1 MPGLPTSKSLWPF
14 SPQSIP
20 GLALWLDAADASSVT
35 GTSPVTAWR
44 DKSGLGN
51 NMSVSGTVSYASNKM
66 TFSYGGIM
74 TSANSTTITAS
85 VSMVFIV
92 CQATALPNGNSMV
105 FACPNLGGGDTSI
118 RFYPDIQSVNNADT
132 NDLGFTYGDDGTG
145 QYYANGTLNGNDPV
159 IVTTGVN
166 IIEAVVNRSGS
177 TLFTLSSSYSS
188 RYFEGD
194 IQEVIVY
201 TGPITTEQRQQVEGY
216 LGWKWGLQSL
226 LPPTNPYSPYNS
238 FQPTNISGCKLWLD
252 AADPN
257 SVILNDPNDP
267 ASFIV
272 QWNDKSGNGN
282 DMYTNSGDIFYT
294 TSPQRSLQFVTEPT
308 MITGNQITVN
318 TSTSVFMVIKVT
330 SVSDLADTLEFFDL
344 AGGEGYFSIRY
355 DAPTNLINADGNDLG
370 YPGGYYVNGTLYSSS
385 GITVPLG
392 YNIVNTTNTTQ
403 SGDTR
408 VSLSTTFMGRY
419 FYGNIQEVIIYTTAI
434 TSTQRQQVQAYLSQ
448 KWNIP
453 LSFPIVTIGNSPY
466 NRIFQPVDIPG
477 CAMWLDGAD
486 KSSMTFSGSSIT
498 QWNDKSGNQYH
509 ATVAA
514 GRTAATYSTALN
526 SVYFPES
533 TTGYETS
540 YPADPT
546 AETMFVV
553 ANNASPSINNNTII
567 GGQLG
572 ARSLGFGYSGNG
584 GAITGRHGYLQNEVE
599 WLAATP
605 NDSYTSGTIG
615 ICTGYNNAGYTY
627 ISANGAAFSAAYPI
641 NGGAFYAG
649 TTTYLGVD
657 TTTPAY
663 YYVGYVMEI
672 IFYNSVLSSSQREQ
686 VEAYLAWKWGI
697 RSSLPP
703 THPGYILPSFS
714 TTFTPK
720 SLSNMVLWL
729 DAADSST
736 ITLSGSSVT
745 QWIDKSGSGY
755 VATPIDSAITKTMLN
770 GTPAL
775 DFGGNRMTIPN
786 FTWNMSFTSIMV
798 WNAYYASQMIGLTA
812 STDPGAA
819 WYDYISTGNWALI
832 FLNAATSS
840 TDPNY
845 VRVPPDPYAGS
856 PAPVVPGNEWFIFSI
871 GYTAGTTTIT
881 NYAVNGT
888 ARTANAVDPQSGT
901 NTGAFFINGLSN
913 GAYDYSKVGEIIH
926 YNTSLN
932 NSERQQVE
940 GYLAWKWGLQ
950 NSLPD
955 THAYK
960 KFRP

>member
-92 CQATALPNGNSMV
+92 CQATALPIGNSMV
-105 FACPNLGGGDTSI
+105 FACPDLGGGDTSI
-118 RFYPDIQSVNNADT
+118 RFYPDIQSVNNSDV

-177 TLFTLSSSYSS
+177 TLFTLSSSFSS

-226 LPPTNPYSPYNS
+226 LPPTNPYSPYNT

-257 SVILNDPNDP
+257 SVILSDPNDP
-267 ASFIV
+267 ASYIV

-282 DMYTNSGDIFYT
+282 DMYTNTGDIFYT

-308 MITGNQITVN
+308 MATVNQITVN

-330 SVSDLADTLEFFDL
+330 SVSGLADTLEFTDI
-344 AGGEGYFSIRY
+344 GYGEGYFSIRY
-355 DAPTNLINADGNDLG
+355 DAPTNLINVNGNDLG
-370 YPGGYYVNGTLYSSS
+370 YPGGYYVNGTLNSSS

-419 FYGNIQEVIIYTTAI
+419 FYGNVQEVIMYTTAI

-477 CAMWLDGAD
+477 CQLWLDAAD
-486 KSSMTFSGSSIT
+486 ASSMTFSSGTTVSA
-498 QWNDKSGNQYH
+498 WLDKSGNGNNGTANTEITWNVNGFGTSLPAMTFTNTQWFLGNVSITGNQFTAFCVFNMNSAASFYARVLSLGVSGENDYNNNAYISILRLGGTVFSNYRDSTYPTIDIALDTNELTTSWVDGTTSYISQYGGTPTTIGSSGNFGVTSY
-509 ATVAA
+509 AIGVSNNTADSPFYGYVAEVIV
-514 GRTAATYSTALN
+514 YNTAL
-526 SVYFPES
+526 
-533 TTGYETS
+533 T
-540 YPADPT
+540 
-546 AETMFVV
+546 
-553 ANNASPSINNNTII
+553 
-567 GGQLG
+567 L
-572 ARSLGFGYSGNG
+572 
-584 GAITGRHGYLQNEVE
+584 
-599 WLAATP
+599 
-605 NDSYTSGTIG
+605 
-615 ICTGYNNAGYTY
+615 
-627 ISANGAAFSAAYPI
+627 
-641 NGGAFYAG
+641 
-649 TTTYLGVD
+649 
-657 TTTPAY
+657 
-663 YYVGYVMEI
+663 
-672 IFYNSVLSSSQREQ
+672 SQRQQ
-686 VEAYLAWKWGI
+686 VEAYLSWKWNL
-697 RSSLPP
+697 RSSLPI

-714 TTFTPK
+714 TAFTPK
-720 SLSNMVLWL
+720 SITGLSLWL
-729 DAADSST
+729 DGADPLSMIISDSSVSTWNDKSGLGNSPTSSSGTYPTYSSTLNAVQWTGGAQQLTFPST
-736 ITLSGSSVT
+736 IATAVSNTSFTVFFVSQRTASNENFIIRGTAQDVNQNLLIGYEPFGSPVGWRFAFYGNDLDTAFPSYSAGEAPTLSCFMYSTATSTQSSFLSGS
-745 QWIDKSGSGY
+745 I
-755 VATPIDSAITKTMLN
+755 SASASRSSS
-770 GTPAL
+770 AL
-775 DFGGNRMTIPN
+775 SSWAGAMIGGNNI
-786 FTWNMSFTSIMV
+786 W
-798 WNAYYASQMIGLTA
+798 
-812 STDPGAA
+812 PG
-819 WYDYISTGNWALI
+819 
-832 FLNAATSS
+832 LNA
-840 TDPNY
+840 NVY
-845 VRVPPDPYAGS
+845 EVL
-856 PAPVVPGNEWFIFSI
+856 I
-871 GYTAGTTTIT
+871 
-881 NYAVNGT
+881 
-888 ARTANAVDPQSGT
+888 
-901 NTGAFFINGLSN
+901 
-913 GAYDYSKVGEIIH
+913 

-950 NSLPD
+950 NNLPS